1 MDLERVQER
10 GERVFFFL
18 GHQIHLETLVA
29 KLKKLAQVA
38 GCAVVKVRST
48 RRKTAQDGSFGAAH
62 VAAGISSVDHVG
74 SRRLRR
80 ILKRIGASGDL
91 IDREIRN
98 AERRKAV
105 RDERIMFIDGIVS
118 GADIEGGAPGRLTP
132 GLPFSIIGCGRNR
145 LQFAVD

>member
-10 GERVFFFL
+10 GELVFFL
-18 GHQIHLETLVA
+18 GGQIHLETLIV

-38 GCAVVKVRST
+38 GCAVVKVRSA
-48 RRKTAQDGSFGAAH
+48 RGETAQDGPFSAAH
-62 VAAGISSVDHVG
+62 VAAQPTDQSFAGISGVDHVG

-105 RDERIMFIDGIVS
+105 RDEIIFIGGIVS
-118 GADIEGGAPGRLTP
+118 GADIEGER
-132 GLPFSIIGCGRNR
+132 
-145 LQFAVD
+145 